1 MAQPESQSARQGD
14 TVLGKPNI
22 VFILL
27 DNVGWGD
34 FGVYGGLTPTPR
46 IDELARQGIRF
57 NNYNVES
64 QCTPTRAAILSGRY
78 SVRSGTYTV
87 PFPGQGKMGL
97 ASWEYTI
104 PKLLSDS
111 DYTTAMFGKWHL
123 GNTPGRMPNEQGFH
137 EWWGH
142 SQLLRRGGLLQAFAV

>member
-1 MAQPESQSARQGD
+1 M
-14 TVLGKPNI
+14 LGKPNI

-46 IDELARQGIRF
+46 VGELARQGIRF

-64 QCTPTRAAILSGRY
+64 QCTPTRAAILPRHY

-111 DYTTAMFGKWHL
+111 DYTTAMFGKCRL
-123 GNTPGRMPNEQGFH
+123 SNTPGRMPNEQGFH